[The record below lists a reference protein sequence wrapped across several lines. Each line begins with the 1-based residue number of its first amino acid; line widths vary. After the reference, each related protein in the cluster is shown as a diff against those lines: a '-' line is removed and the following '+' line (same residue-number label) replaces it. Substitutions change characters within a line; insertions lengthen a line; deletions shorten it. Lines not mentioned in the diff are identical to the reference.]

1 MAKILCMNCYQ
12 EEQKVQSRDKQIA
25 QLTSTL
31 SKIRTAMIMVQSGEL
46 NPTTAVEATIQEINA
61 YVR

>member
-1 MAKILCMNCYQ
+1 MAKVTCMNCYQ
-12 EEQKVQSRDKQIA
+12 EEQKVQSRDKQIE

-31 SKIRTAMIMVQSGEL
+31 LKIRTAMEMVQNGEL
-46 NPTTAVEATIQEINA
+46 HPTTAIEATIQEINL